1 MMNLF
6 GKSGK
11 KPIDPFE
18 PIPTGEVVEGNQD
31 SDWAAWEDSVA
42 FQDSQMPEFEV
53 AATPPAVKASGSAAH
68 TPSPADVFAS
78 VSKNSA

>member
-11 KPIDPFE
+11 KTIDPFE

-42 FQDSQMPEFEV
+42 FQDSQMPEFQV
-53 AATPPAVKASGSAAH
+53 TAVLPVVKNSASATPPPAAED
-68 TPSPADVFAS
+68 AFAS
-78 VSKNSA
+78 VSKNSG